1 MQCNHVHLYQFPK
14 SYFFFVSCRVNFGF
28 YNENDVPNTFE
39 LEKDNI
45 DLYSNNEFIRHLTFK
60 IQQLDIDISKDEHMG
75 PIENAEDGTTIDT
88 VKKFIE
94 SCGDGNNE
102 RCRDDV
108 EKSEEDNGAI
118 SEMVVSTSTL
128 LGEDTEERSSESSD
142 HEDFTCEC
150 ELSDVETEGMRDRLH
165 TLTAE
170 NVGQLKYE
178 REAENEKEAGSI
190 KIAPE
195 PEKTSV
201 LAQSIKNGT
210 LED

>member
-1 MQCNHVHLYQFPK
+1 MFIFISFQFPK
-14 SYFFFVSCRVNFGF
+14 SYFLFVSCRVNFGL

-60 IQQLDIDISKDEHMG
+60 IQQLDIDISKDEPMG
-75 PIENAEDGTTIDT
+75 PIENAEDRTTIDN
-88 VKKFIE
+88 VKKFVE
-94 SCGDGNNE
+94 SFGDGNKE
-102 RCRDDV
+102 RSLDDV
-108 EKSEEDNGAI
+108 EKLEEGNGAI

-128 LGEDTEERSSESSD
+128 LGEDFEERSSGTSD
-142 HEDFTCEC
+142 NEDFTCEC
-150 ELSDVETEGMRDRLH
+150 DLSDVETEGMRDRLH

-170 NVGQLKYE
+170 NVGQLEYE
-178 REAENEKEAGSI
+178 KEAKNEKEAGSI

-195 PEKTSV
+195 TEKTSV

-210 LED
+210 LEN

>member
-1 MQCNHVHLYQFPK
+1 M
-14 SYFFFVSCRVNFGF
+14 SCRVNFGL

-60 IQQLDIDISKDEHMG
+60 IQQLDIDISKDEPMG
-75 PIENAEDGTTIDT
+75 PIENAEDRTTIDN
-88 VKKFIE
+88 VKKFVE
-94 SCGDGNNE
+94 SFGDGNKE
-102 RCRDDV
+102 RSLDDV
-108 EKSEEDNGAI
+108 EKLEEGNGAI

-128 LGEDTEERSSESSD
+128 LGEDFEERSSGTSD
-142 HEDFTCEC
+142 NEDFTCEC
-150 ELSDVETEGMRDRLH
+150 DLSDVETEGMRDRLH

-170 NVGQLKYE
+170 NVGQLEYE
-178 REAENEKEAGSI
+178 KEAKNEKEAGSI

-195 PEKTSV
+195 TEKTSV

-210 LED
+210 LEN

>member
-1 MQCNHVHLYQFPK
+1 M
-14 SYFFFVSCRVNFGF
+14 SCRVNFGL

-60 IQQLDIDISKDEHMG
+60 IQQLDIDISKDEPMG
-75 PIENAEDGTTIDT
+75 PIENAEDRTTIDN
-88 VKKFIE
+88 VKKFVE
-94 SCGDGNNE
+94 SFGDGNKE
-102 RCRDDV
+102 RSLDDV
-108 EKSEEDNGAI
+108 EKLEEGNGVI

-128 LGEDTEERSSESSD
+128 LGEDFEERSSGTSD
-142 HEDFTCEC
+142 NEDFTCEC
-150 ELSDVETEGMRDRLH
+150 DLSDVETEGMRDRLH

-170 NVGQLKYE
+170 NVGQLEYE
-178 REAENEKEAGSI
+178 KEAKNEKEAGSI

-195 PEKTSV
+195 TEKTSV

-210 LED
+210 LEN

>member
-1 MQCNHVHLYQFPK
+1 MHVHLYQFPK
-14 SYFFFVSCRVNFGF
+14 SYFLFVSCRVNFGL

-60 IQQLDIDISKDEHMG
+60 IQQLDIDISEDGHMG
-75 PIENAEDGTTIDT
+75 PIENAEDITTVDN
-88 VKKFIE
+88 VKSSIE
-94 SCGDGNNE
+94 SCGDGNNK
-102 RCRDDV
+102 RCQNDV
-108 EKSEEDNGAI
+108 EKSEDNDAM

-128 LGEDTEERSSESSD
+128 LGEDIEERSSGTSD

-150 ELSDVETEGMRDRLH
+150 DLSDVETEGMRDRLH

-170 NVGQLKYE
+170 NVGQLEYE
-178 REAENEKEAGSI
+178 KEAENEKEAGSI

-201 LAQSIKNGT
+201 LAQSIKNGKP
-210 LED
+210 EN

>member
-1 MQCNHVHLYQFPK
+1 MHVHLYQFPK
-14 SYFFFVSCRVNFGF
+14 SYFLFVSCRVNFGL

-60 IQQLDIDISKDEHMG
+60 IQQLDIDISEDGHMG
-75 PIENAEDGTTIDT
+75 PIENAEDITTVDN
-88 VKKFIE
+88 VKSSTE
-94 SCGDGNNE
+94 SCGDGNNK
-102 RCRDDV
+102 RCQNDV
-108 EKSEEDNGAI
+108 EKSEDNDAM

-128 LGEDTEERSSESSD
+128 LGEDIEERSSGTSD

-150 ELSDVETEGMRDRLH
+150 DLSDVETEGMRDRLH

-170 NVGQLKYE
+170 NVGQLEYE
-178 REAENEKEAGSI
+178 KEAENEKEAGSI

-201 LAQSIKNGT
+201 LAQSIKNGKS
-210 LED
+210 EN

>member
-1 MQCNHVHLYQFPK
+1 M
-14 SYFFFVSCRVNFGF
+14 SCRVNFGL

-60 IQQLDIDISKDEHMG
+60 IQQLDIDISKDEPMG
-75 PIENAEDGTTIDT
+75 PIENAEDRTTIDN
-88 VKKFIE
+88 VKKFVE
-94 SCGDGNNE
+94 SFGDGNKE
-102 RCRDDV
+102 RSLDDV
-108 EKSEEDNGAI
+108 EKLEEGNGAK

-128 LGEDTEERSSESSD
+128 LGEDFEERSSGTSD
-142 HEDFTCEC
+142 NEDFTCEC
-150 ELSDVETEGMRDRLH
+150 DLSDVETEGMRDRLH

-170 NVGQLKYE
+170 NVGQLEYE
-178 REAENEKEAGSI
+178 KEAKNEKEAGSI

-195 PEKTSV
+195 TEKTSV

-210 LED
+210 LEN

>member
-1 MQCNHVHLYQFPK
+1 MHVHLYQFPK
-14 SYFFFVSCRVNFGF
+14 SYFLFVSCRVNFGL

-60 IQQLDIDISKDEHMG
+60 IQQLDIDISEDGHMG
-75 PIENAEDGTTIDT
+75 PIENAEDITTVDN
-88 VKKFIE
+88 VKSSTE
-94 SCGDGNNE
+94 SCGDGNNK
-102 RCRDDV
+102 RCQNDV
-108 EKSEEDNGAI
+108 EKSEDSDAM

-128 LGEDTEERSSESSD
+128 LGEDIEERSSGTSD

-150 ELSDVETEGMRDRLH
+150 DLSDVETEGMRDRLH

-170 NVGQLKYE
+170 NVGQLEYE
-178 REAENEKEAGSI
+178 KEAENEKEDGSI

-201 LAQSIKNGT
+201 LAQSIKNGKS
-210 LED
+210 EN